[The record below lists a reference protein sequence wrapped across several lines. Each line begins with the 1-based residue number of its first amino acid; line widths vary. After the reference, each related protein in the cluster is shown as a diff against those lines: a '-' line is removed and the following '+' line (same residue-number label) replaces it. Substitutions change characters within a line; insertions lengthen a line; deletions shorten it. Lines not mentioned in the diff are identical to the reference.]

1 MLLMSKSN
9 RLKSLVRGSEYI
21 MNDEQQQELYRAI
34 VINPFKE
41 SDDQD
46 QDLEALKQS
55 AIDLYNDIMSA
66 LNEAENESESES
78 ENESEDQE

>member
-9 RLKSLVRGSEYI
+9 KLKSLTRGSEYI

-46 QDLEALKQS
+46 IEALKQS
-55 AIDLYNDIMSA
+55 AIDLYNDIISA
-66 LNEAENESESES
+66 LNEAENEAENEDESE
-78 ENESEDQE
+78 

>member
-1 MLLMSKSN
+1 
-9 RLKSLVRGSEYI
+9 

-41 SDDQD
+41 SEDQD
-46 QDLEALKQS
+46 LDLEALKQS

-66 LNEAENESESES
+66 LNEAESES
-78 ENESEDQE
+78 ENESGATKRKGLPIVVQESEGQE

>member
-1 MLLMSKSN
+1 
-9 RLKSLVRGSEYI
+9 

-66 LNEAENESESES
+66 LNEAENEAENESGATKRKGLPIVVQ
-78 ENESEDQE
+78 ESEDQE

>member
-1 MLLMSKSN
+1 
-9 RLKSLVRGSEYI
+9 

-41 SDDQD
+41 SDDH

-55 AIDLYNDIMSA
+55 AIDLYNDIISA
-66 LNEAENESESES
+66 LNEAENESEE
-78 ENESEDQE
+78 QE